1 MRIVVHG
8 QQAFGK
14 SVLEALLERGEN
26 VVGVYCAPEP
36 AQGGR
41 IDPLKEAAL
50 ARGLPVHQPRSFRNR
65 PEVREEF
72 ARLKADLCVMAYVT
86 LIVPE
91 EMLNLPTRGTIQ
103 YHPSLLPRHRG
114 PSSINWPI
122 IMGETRTGLTIFW
135 PDQGLDT
142 GPILLQKEVEIRDT
156 DTLGSLYFDRLYP
169 LGVAAL
175 LEAVDLVRAGTA
187 PKIVQDESRA
197 TYEGWCKKEHVQ
209 IDWQKPFQTSG
220 TSSAAPIRNRAP
232 GPPTGGRRVQLLDA
246 RKLAGAA
253 PGRPGE
259 VTAVDDAGVTIAAA
273 GTDPGD
279 SRAGRRG
286 SEGQRGGVRQER
298 GAAPRRAARRRV
310 TSRHAISLP
319 RGR

>member
-1 MRIVVHG
+1 MRIVIHG

-14 SVLEALLERGEN
+14 SVLEALLERGER
-26 VVGVYCAPEP
+26 VVGVYCAPDP

-41 IDPLKEAAL
+41 VDPLKEAAL
-50 ARGLPVHQPRSFRNR
+50 AKGLPVHQPKSFRNK
-65 PEVREEF
+65 PEVWEEF

-91 EMLNLPTRGTIQ
+91 EVLNSPTRGTIQ

-142 GPILLQKEVEIRDT
+142 GPILLQKEIDIKDT

-169 LGVAAL
+169 MGVAAL
-175 LEAVDLVRAGTA
+175 LEGVDLVRAGKA
-187 PKIVQDESRA
+187 PKIVQDESKA

-209 IDWQKPFQTSG
+209 IDWQKPVQEIWNLIRGADPQPGAWTMHDGTTVLLHDAKKIVGG
-220 TSSAAPIRNRAP
+220 TS
-232 GPPTGGRRVQLLDA
+232 
-246 RKLAGAA
+246 
-253 PGRPGE
+253 GRPGE
-259 VTAVDDAGVTIAAA
+259 VLAVAETGLTVSATGGQILVTRVRPEGGQKVSAAA
-273 GTDPGD
+273 FAKSSGLRP
-279 SRAGRRG
+279 
-286 SEGQRGGVRQER
+286 GVRL
-298 GAAPRRAARRRV
+298 GA
-310 TSRHAISLP
+310 S
-319 RGR
+319 

>member
-14 SVLEALLERGEN
+14 SVLDALLERGEN
-26 VVGVYCAPEP
+26 VVGVYCAPDP

-41 IDPLKEAAL
+41 VEPLKEAAL
-50 ARGLPVHQPRSFRNR
+50 ARGLPVYQPRSFRNK
-65 PEVREEF
+65 PEVWEEF

-91 EMLNLPTRGTIQ
+91 EVLNLPTRGTIQ
-103 YHPSLLPRHRG
+103 YHPSLLPKHRG

-122 IMGETRTGLTIFW
+122 IMGETRTGLSIFW

-142 GPILLQKEVEIRDT
+142 GPILLQKEVEITDS

-169 LGVAAL
+169 MGVEAL

-187 PKIVQDESRA
+187 SRIVQDESRA

-209 IDWQKPFQTSG
+209 IDWQEPIQTVWNLIRGADPQPGAWTTHAG
-220 TSSAAPIRNRAP
+220 T
-232 GPPTGGRRVQLLDA
+232 TLLLHDA
-246 RKLAGAA
+246 KKIPEATS
-253 PGRPGE
+253 GRPGE
-259 VTAVDDAGVTIAAA
+259 VVAVDDTGITIAASGGQIQVTRVRPEGGQKVSA
-273 GTDPGD
+273 GAFAKSAGLRPG
-279 SRAGRRG
+279 AWL
-286 SEGQRGGVRQER
+286 
-298 GAAPRRAARRRV
+298 GAA
-310 TSRHAISLP
+310 
-319 RGR
+319 

>member
-26 VVGVYCAPEP
+26 VVGVYCAPAP
-36 AQGGR
+36 ADGR
-41 IDPLKEAAL
+41 GRVDPLKEAAL
-50 ARGLPVHQPRSFRNR
+50 ARGLPVNQPRSFRKD

-72 ARLKADLCVMAYVT
+72 AGLKADLCVMAYVT

-91 EMLNLPTRGTIQ
+91 EVLNLPTRGTIQ

-135 PDQGLDT
+135 PDNGLDT
-142 GPILLQKEVEIRDT
+142 GPILLQKEVEIRDS

-175 LEAVDLVRAGTA
+175 LEAVDMVRAGTA
-187 PKIVQDESRA
+187 PKIVQDESQA
-197 TYEGWCKKEHVQ
+197 TYEGWCRKEHVP
-209 IDWQKPFQTSG
+209 IDWHQPLQHVWNLIRGADPQPGAWTTYEG
-220 TSSAAPIRNRAP
+220 T
-232 GPPTGGRRVQLLDA
+232 TVQLLEA
-246 RKLAGAA
+246 SKRVGAVSA
-253 PGRPGE
+253 PPGE
-259 VTAVDDAGVTIAAA
+259 VTAIDDEGVLIAAPGGQIQVTRVRPDGGQKVNA
-273 GTDPGD
+273 GAFAKSAGLRPGA
-279 SRAGRRG
+279 RL
-286 SEGQRGGVRQER
+286 
-298 GAAPRRAARRRV
+298 GAP
-310 TSRHAISLP
+310 
-319 RGR
+319 